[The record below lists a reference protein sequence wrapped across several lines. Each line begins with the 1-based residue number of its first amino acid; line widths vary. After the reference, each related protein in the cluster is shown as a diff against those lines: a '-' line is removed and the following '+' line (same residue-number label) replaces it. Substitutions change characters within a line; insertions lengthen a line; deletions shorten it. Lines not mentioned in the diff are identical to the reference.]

1 MEFVASYSKGLR
13 IKKKAGWGPAEV
25 KFEKTSWLFSILK
38 LSGNMQNTL
47 VPDSGIL
54 YLKSKFFL
62 IRVLTYFSFL
72 LIPIWVPKS
81 SGVPSGV
88 QAFAVALYILFICSQ
103 WFFLGKEIDHRLKI
117 YFRVNSSM
125 DRLVYRLFLGMFFF
139 ILYFNVLSFLPGKWI
154 YNSFWITWV
163 ILGLFYSWP
172 TRGKIIRES
181 VTSNF
186 TEFRYLDSFE
196 KTLVILILL
205 LFAFSIPD
213 LPNLKEAEALK
224 LFFDPNEKISGFL
237 WSFIKVNYYPF
248 YKYPDLLKLAWSF
261 HFYFVNLGM
270 FLFCYYALLR
280 FYVSRRLSL
289 LGVFALLSSW
299 SWTKVL
305 VADFGSA
312 LFETYSLLWIWTL
325 LWVTRSST
333 YRTGLFLGLVSFYG
347 ALIFHQW
354 WLLWVPQLVLIYFF
368 LDTKTLWFKRQAFR
382 YASFGLGLTVLA
394 LLANSGFS
402 DGYINLNSSYL
413 GKAYTIFT
421 RKAFYSLAPIGFLL
435 ALAICFKSKNSFL
448 RDLKLDPVYLKHL
461 LLSVLVLVLFDL
473 VGGSGIF
480 GSLSLMWLFAL
491 FSLFPLE
498 LIFQTMSRLRSSR
511 NMIYLVYILI
521 CLLDSHFEG
530 RVKIFLR
537 TFDL

>member
-1 MEFVASYSKGLR
+1 MH
-13 IKKKAGWGPAEV
+13 
-25 KFEKTSWLFSILK
+25 
-38 LSGNMQNTL
+38 NTL
-47 VPDSGIL
+47 APNSGIF

-72 LIPIWVPKS
+72 LIPIWIPKAV
-81 SGVPSGV
+81 GVPSGV
-88 QAFAVALYILFICSQ
+88 QAIAVAAYILFICSQ

-139 ILYFNVLSFLPGKWI
+139 ILFFNLLNFLPTKWI
-154 YNSFWITWV
+154 YNSFWITWAL
-163 ILGLFYSWP
+163 LGIFYSWP

-196 KTLVILILL
+196 KTLVFLVLI

-213 LPNLKEAEALK
+213 LPVLKEAEALK
-224 LFFDPNEKISGFL
+224 LFFDPNEKVSGML
-237 WSFIKVNYYPF
+237 WNFIKVNYYPF
-248 YKYPDLLKLAWSF
+248 YKYPDLLNLAWSF
-261 HFYFVNLGM
+261 HFYFIHLGL
-270 FLFCYYALLR
+270 FLFVFYALLR
-280 FYVSRRLSL
+280 FFFSRRLSL

-312 LFETYSLLWIWTL
+312 IFETYSLLWIWTL

-333 YRTGLFLGLVSFYG
+333 YRTGLFLGLVGFYG
-347 ALIFHQW
+347 TLIFYQW
-354 WLLWVPQLVLIYFF
+354 WLLWIPLLGLIYYF
-368 LDTKTLWFKRQAFR
+368 LNTKTNWFLKQGLR
-382 YASFGLGLTVLA
+382 YASFGLGLSLLA
-394 LLANSGFS
+394 LLTSTGLSQDYFNIHPEYFENFL
-402 DGYINLNSSYL
+402 IVF
-413 GKAYTIFT
+413 K
-421 RKAFYSLAPIGFLL
+421 RKAFFSLAPLGFLITL
-435 ALAICFKSKNSFL
+435 LYAFKSNLKPFQNFKMDQTYL
-448 RDLKLDPVYLKHL
+448 RHMLIAGAVLLVYDLL
-461 LLSVLVLVLFDL
+461 
-473 VGGSGIF
+473 GGSGIF
-480 GSLSLMWLFAL
+480 GSFSLMWTLAW
-491 FSLFPLE
+491 FSLVPLE

-530 RVKIFLR
+530 RVKIIFR